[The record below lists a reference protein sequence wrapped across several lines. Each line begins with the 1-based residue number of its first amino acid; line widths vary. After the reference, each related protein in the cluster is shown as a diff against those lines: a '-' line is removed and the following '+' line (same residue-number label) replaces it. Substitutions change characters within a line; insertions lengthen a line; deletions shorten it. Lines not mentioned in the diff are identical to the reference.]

1 MKRISQ
7 IVPAGSLCVAPCAIA
22 QNADPRTATHAPE
35 AALLELGLV
44 AGGLLLLIAR
54 RAR

>member
-35 AALLELGLV
+35 ALLELGLV